1 MADVASPEKMNGW
14 NAGGL
19 PHMLGIKVT
28 ETAEGRV
35 VGRLPVKKELIAG
48 NGALWAPAIV
58 ALADTLCAYGVS
70 TKWPDGANG
79 FTTVEL
85 KCNFMGTLNAGTV
98 KGVAELVH
106 GGRTTQV
113 WDATLTNEETG
124 KLLAVFRCTQIIL
137 YPRAGQGQG

>member
-1 MADVASPEKMNGW
+1 MNGW

-19 PHMLGIKVT
+19 PHMLGITVT

-70 TKWPDGANG
+70 TKWPDGVNG

-85 KCNFMGTLNAGTV
+85 KCNFMGTLSAGAV
-98 KGVAELVH
+98 KRVAEMVH

-113 WDATLTNEETG
+113 WDATLTNEETS
-124 KLLAVFRCTQIIL
+124 KLLAAFRCTQIIL
-137 YPRAGQGQG
+137 YPRASQVQG